1 MKKQKSIECIKIIQR
16 DNSII
21 KERIIIEKAEDRKRK
36 DAKQKSL
43 EILSKE

>member
-1 MKKQKSIECIKIIQR
+1 MIEK
-16 DNSII
+16 
-21 KERIIIEKAEDRKRK
+21 RIIIKKSEDQKRK